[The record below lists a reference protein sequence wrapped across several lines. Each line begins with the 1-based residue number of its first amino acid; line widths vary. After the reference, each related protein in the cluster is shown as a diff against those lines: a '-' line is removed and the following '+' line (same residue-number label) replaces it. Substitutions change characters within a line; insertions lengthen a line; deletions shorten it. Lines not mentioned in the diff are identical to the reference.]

1 MSRWYENEGKNSDVV
16 LYSRVRLARNL
27 ADHPF
32 PSRMSDEIKK
42 SVTKKLYAT
51 LKSSNRANEFDLI
64 NLQECGNVKA
74 ITYAEKHL
82 ASPAHVKKGGS
93 FMLSKNEDVS
103 IMLCEEDHIRINAFA
118 AGQDIEAAYDKANDI
133 DDIFLKS
140 QKVAF
145 SEKLGFLTASPIN
158 LGTGLKASF
167 VLHLPALREKNEL
180 YKLSSM
186 VAKLGLN
193 LRELYKNAA
202 GDLYILSNQVSLGIS
217 EKSALDNVNAICDQI
232 VNQERAARKELAE
245 SFEFEDKVYRNY
257 GVLKSARILRTEE
270 FLNGLSL
277 VRLGRALGYF
287 DTPYSTIGNMLF
299 TLQNA
304 CLAADTNKDISDE
317 TIDKIRAQIV
327 REKL

>member
-1 MSRWYENEGKNSDVV
+1 MSRWYENEGNNSDVV

-32 PSRMSDEIKK
+32 PSRMSDDIKR

-51 LKSSNRANEFDLI
+51 VKSSGYANEFDLI
-64 NLQECGNVKA
+64 NLSDCESVKA
-74 ITYAEKHL
+74 VSYAEKHL
-82 ASPAHVKKGGS
+82 ASPLLVKKGGS

-103 IMLCEEDHIRINAFA
+103 IMLCEEDHIRINAFS
-118 AGQDIEAAYDKANDI
+118 AGQDIESAFEKANDI
-133 DDIFLKS
+133 DDVFLKS

-145 SEKLGFLTASPIN
+145 SKKLGFLTASPMN

-232 VNQERAARKELAE
+232 VKQERAARKALAE
-245 SFEFEDKVYRNY
+245 SFEFEDRVYRNY
-257 GVLKSARILRTEE
+257 GVLKSARILKTEE

-277 VRLGRALGYF
+277 VRLGKALGYF
-287 DTPYSTIGNMLF
+287 DTPYSVIGDMLY

-304 CLAADTNKDISDE
+304 SLAADTDKDISDE
-317 TIDKIRAQIV
+317 TIDKLRAKIV
-327 REKL
+327 REKI